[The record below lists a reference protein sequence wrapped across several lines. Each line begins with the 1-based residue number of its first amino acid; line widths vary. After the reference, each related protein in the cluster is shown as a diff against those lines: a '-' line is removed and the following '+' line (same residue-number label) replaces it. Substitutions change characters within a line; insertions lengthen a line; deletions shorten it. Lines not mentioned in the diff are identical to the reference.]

1 MADERERLLARKK
14 DIEKR
19 LAEIEKAE
27 QKKREKQEKRR
38 AELAGHA
45 VLKHARK
52 DEAFGRQLRAILD
65 SEIAGARLR
74 ALFNLPVKS
83 SPASPPKSPS
93 QATG

>member
-1 MADERERLLARKK
+1 MADEKERLLARKK
-14 DIEKR
+14 DIENR

-27 QKKREKQEKRR
+27 QNKREKQEKRR
-38 AELAGHA
+38 AELAGRA

-74 ALFNLPVKS
+74 ALFDLPVK
-83 SPASPPKSPS
+83 PATAPAPKQPS